1 MRPRSTRLLAGLSG
15 LLWLGTLAACSAAAA
30 SHPLPDPAVDAPEA
44 APHGD
49 RTAVFAGGCFWGMQ
63 LVFEHVRG
71 VRHVWAG
78 YSGGSAATA
87 HYDDVSEG
95 DTGHAEAV
103 KVQFDPSVV
112 SYGQLLKIY
121 FAVAHDPTELNRQGP
136 DRGTQYRSEIFYANP
151 RQQKIAAA
159 YIAQLGAAKA
169 FDAPIVTRVEP
180 LRAFYPAETYHQD
193 FARLHPDNLYIA
205 INDAP
210 KVADLKR
217 QFPALYQPA
226 PTVVDVR
233 LR

>member
-1 MRPRSTRLLAGLSG
+1 
-15 LLWLGTLAACSAAAA
+15 
-30 SHPLPDPAVDAPEA
+30 
-44 APHGD
+44 
-49 RTAVFAGGCFWGMQ
+49 
-63 LVFEHVRG
+63 
-71 VRHVWAG
+71 
-78 YSGGSAATA
+78 
-87 HYDDVSEG
+87 
-95 DTGHAEAV
+95 
-103 KVQFDPSVV
+103 
-112 SYGQLLKIY
+112 
-121 FAVAHDPTELNRQGP
+121 VAHDPTELNRQGP
-136 DRGTQYRSEIFYANP
+136 DSGTQYRSEIFYASP
-151 RQQKIAAA
+151 QQRKIATA

-205 INDAP
+205 VNDAP